1 MSEYQFVA
9 FRAIDA
15 PVSEKNLK
23 YMVKQSTR
31 AEITTWSF
39 ENEYHF
45 GDFRG
50 NALEMLRRGYDI
62 HLHYANFGI
71 RRLLIRFPKGLPD
84 LDAAK
89 SYFDGESLQF
99 NKDKR
104 GPGGTLAVEPF
115 YESGEL
121 EELWDLDELVDELVP
136 IRKEIQAG
144 DLRPLYLAHLAIC
157 CDCNHDPD
165 EKMEGPVP
173 AGLDKPTKAQL
184 ALTNFYGIS
193 PAMIAAAARGRDQS
207 SDGADHRRT
216 ISQFRSEAEEI
227 EKEAARRK
235 AAADARA
242 RARLLAKMAEDP
254 TPFLLKTEQLVVER
268 SINAYGKASSL
279 LADLREALS
288 ESDKSDLAEMQ
299 ARKLHD
305 AHPQFRGLIAA
316 LRRDGFI
323 PKPAKRTARPRS
335 QN

>member
-23 YMVKQSTR
+23 YMEQQSTR
-31 AEITTWSF
+31 AEITRWSF

-50 NALEMLRRGYDI
+50 NALEMMRRGYDI

-71 RRLLIRFPKGLPD
+71 RSLFLRFPKGLPD
-84 LDAAK
+84 HDAAK
-89 SYFDGESLQF
+89 PYLDGDSLQF
-99 NKDKR
+99 KKDKR
-104 GPGGTLAVEPF
+104 GPGGTLAIEPF
-115 YESGEL
+115 YEPGDL
-121 EELWDLDELVDELVP
+121 EELWDLDEMVDDLIP

-144 DLRPLYLAHLAIC
+144 DTRPLYLAHLAIC

-165 EKMEGPVP
+165 EQMEGPVP
-173 AGLDKPTKAQL
+173 PGLEKPTNAQL
-184 ALTNFYGIS
+184 ALASFYWIGK
-193 PAMIAAAARGRDQS
+193 ALIAAAARPDRS
-207 SDGADHRRT
+207 SAGDNHRRT
-216 ISQFRSEAEEI
+216 VAQLRSEAKEI
-227 EKEAARRK
+227 ENKSARRK
-235 AAADARA
+235 AAADAQA
-242 RARLLAKMAEDP
+242 RARLLAKMAENP

-268 SINAYGKASSL
+268 STNAYGKASSL

-305 AHPQFRGLIAA
+305 AHPQFRGLTAA
-316 LRRDGFI
+316 LRREGFI